1 VGNTTSYNHDERG
14 RVISETAPDG
24 GRTTYV
30 YDTRDNLVELIDANR
45 HTTRFTYDRSNRQLS
60 ETRPGGQ
67 RLSYTYDGAGN
78 LKTQTDGNGRH
89 TIHTYDGLERGHPL
103 KGLLSRKRLRHPRK
117 NRFFL
122 PEQTCQVLYALIVS
136 TFPHPLFR
144 RFCVSDHSCCTQ
156 SPIRIKAAVEL
167 RRA

>member
-1 VGNTTSYNHDERG
+1 MDARVTAKTDRLG
-14 RVISETAPDG
+14 RDTIYYFNENNRLTRTVYPDG
-24 GRTTYV
+24 SEVRYEYDDQNNRTLVVDELGLATRTAYNTNNDPVQITDPQGNITRITYGR
-30 YDTRDNLVELIDANR
+30 LW
-45 HTTRFTYDRSNRQLS
+45 
-60 ETRPGGQ
+60 
-67 RLSYTYDGAGN
+67 
-78 LKTQTDGNGRH
+78 
-89 TIHTYDGLERGHPL
+89 GHPL

-122 PEQTCQVLYALIVS
+122 PEQSCQVLYALIVS

-144 RFCVSDHSCCTQ
+144 RFCVSDHTSCTQ